1 MKELIANNKGI
12 TIILGIIIL
21 FLLVAVVA
29 GPGIWAAILAA
40 HGM

>member
-1 MKELIANNKGI
+1 MKQWIANNKGI
-12 TIILGIIIL
+12 TIILGIVVV

-29 GPGIWAAILAA
+29 GPDIWAAILAA

>member
-1 MKELIANNKGI
+1 MKEWIANNKGI
-12 TIILGIIIL
+12 CIILVIVIV

-29 GPGIWAAILAA
+29 GPSIWAAILAA